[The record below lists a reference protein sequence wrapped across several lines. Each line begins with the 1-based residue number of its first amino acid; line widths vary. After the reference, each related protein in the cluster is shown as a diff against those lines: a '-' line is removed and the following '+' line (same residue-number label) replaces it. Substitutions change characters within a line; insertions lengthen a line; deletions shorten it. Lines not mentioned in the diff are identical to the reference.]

1 MIWNKIC
8 HNINNYS
15 RNKVKT
21 DRISILILNRNFKWY
36 IYYNILQKPELI
48 YLRGMQLL
56 KRSNCSSFCLEV
68 YNLIIRD
75 GKKRDPLTILG
86 PGQPFPVYTPE
97 VFHVVVSSAGE
108 VFSNCSPLVA
118 KLRLKLDDPL
128 FFFRR
133 ELTTSFDSAF
143 VYIISQ

>member
-1 MIWNKIC
+1 
-8 HNINNYS
+8 
-15 RNKVKT
+15 
-21 DRISILILNRNFKWY
+21 
-36 IYYNILQKPELI
+36 
-48 YLRGMQLL
+48 MQLL

-68 YNLIIRD
+68 YNLIRD
-75 GKKRDPLTILG
+75 SKKRDPLTILG

-97 VFHVVVSSAGE
+97 VFHIVVGSSGE

-133 ELTTSFDSAF
+133 ELATSFDSAF
-143 VYIISQ
+143 VYITITLVIKRKKSYNHLTMINIILISTLTLLAVLTFLTNLCMYSQVTKQ